1 MEHLMQIWTIF
12 KTEIVPVLI
21 AASTAIL
28 PIIYTILKAK
38 LTGIKL
44 ENETLAQTIGENSK
58 TLRENAKMRD
68 ELDGISEKN
77 KQLQTEIKTIAEMIY
92 TVFSNSNLS
101 ADKKSKL
108 ADLYALVVN
117 EDTEKIIDDLR
128 KEVSV
133 WQEAYKQM
141 EESVNEKNNEVEE
154 EILTKS
160 TMVRS

>member
-12 KTEIVPVLI
+12 KTEIVPILI
-21 AASTAIL
+21 TASTAIL

-44 ENETLAQTIGENSK
+44 ENETLAKTIGENSK

-68 ELDGISEKN
+68 ELEGISEKN

-117 EDTEKIIDDLR
+117 EDTQKIIDDLR

-133 WQEAYKQM
+133 WQEAYRQM
-141 EESVNEKNNEVEE
+141 EESMNEKNEEVEE

>member
-44 ENETLAQTIGENSK
+44 ENETLAETIGENSK

-68 ELDGISEKN
+68 ELEGITEKN

-108 ADLYALVVN
+108 ADLYTLVVN
-117 EDTEKIIDDLR
+117 EDTQKIIDDLR

>member
-44 ENETLAQTIGENSK
+44 ENETLAETIGENSK
-58 TLRENAKMRD
+58 TLRENAKLRD
-68 ELDGISEKN
+68 ELEGISEKN

-117 EDTEKIIDDLR
+117 EDTQKIIDDLR

-133 WQEAYKQM
+133 WQEAYRQI
-141 EESVNEKNNEVEE
+141 EESMNEKNDEVEE

>member
-58 TLRENAKMRD
+58 TLRENTKMRD
-68 ELDGISEKN
+68 EHDGICEKN

-133 WQEAYKQM
+133 WQEAYKKI
-141 EESVNEKNNEVEE
+141 EESMNEKNDEVEE

>member
-68 ELDGISEKN
+68 ELEGISEKN

>member
-58 TLRENAKMRD
+58 TLRENTKMRD

-108 ADLYALVVN
+108 ADLYSLVVN

-133 WQEAYKQM
+133 WQEAYKQI
-141 EESVNEKNNEVEE
+141 EESMNEKNNEVEE

>member
-58 TLRENAKMRD
+58 TLRENTKMRD

-133 WQEAYKQM
+133 WQEAYKQI
-141 EESVNEKNNEVEE
+141 EESMNEKNNEVEE

>member
-44 ENETLAQTIGENSK
+44 ENETLAETIGENSK

-68 ELDGISEKN
+68 ELEGISEKN

-92 TVFSNSNLS
+92 TIFSNSNLS

-108 ADLYALVVN
+108 ADLYSLVVN

-133 WQEAYKQM
+133 WQEAYKQI
-141 EESVNEKNNEVEE
+141 EESMNEKNNEVEE

>member
-58 TLRENAKMRD
+58 TLRENTKMRD

-133 WQEAYKQM
+133 WQEAYKKI
-141 EESVNEKNNEVEE
+141 EESMNEKNNEVEE

>member
-21 AASTAIL
+21 AASTTIL

-58 TLRENAKMRD
+58 TLRENVKMRD
-68 ELDGISEKN
+68 ELEGISEKN

-117 EDTEKIIDDLR
+117 EDTQKIIDDLR

-133 WQEAYKQM
+133 WQEAYRQI
-141 EESVNEKNNEVEE
+141 EESMNEKNEEVEE

>member
-44 ENETLAQTIGENSK
+44 ENETLAETIGENSK

-68 ELDGISEKN
+68 ELEGISEKN

-108 ADLYALVVN
+108 ADLYSLVVN

-133 WQEAYKQM
+133 WQEAYKQI
-141 EESVNEKNNEVEE
+141 EESMNEKNNEVEE

>member
-58 TLRENAKMRD
+58 TLRENTKMRD

-141 EESVNEKNNEVEE
+141 EESMNEKNNEVEE

>member
-1 MEHLMQIWTIF
+1 MQIWTIF
-12 KTEIVPVLI
+12 KTEVVPVLI

-58 TLRENAKMRD
+58 TLRENVKMRD
-68 ELDGISEKN
+68 ELEGISEKN

-92 TVFSNSNLS
+92 TIFSNSNLS

-133 WQEAYKQM
+133 WQEAYKQI
-141 EESVNEKNNEVEE
+141 EESMNEKNNEVEE

>member
-117 EDTEKIIDDLR
+117 EDTQKIIDDLR

-133 WQEAYKQM
+133 WQEAYKQI

>member
-58 TLRENAKMRD
+58 TLRENTKMRD
-68 ELDGISEKN
+68 ELEGISEKN

-133 WQEAYKQM
+133 WQEAYKKI
-141 EESVNEKNNEVEE
+141 EESMNEKNDEVEE

>member
-68 ELDGISEKN
+68 ELEGISEKN

-133 WQEAYKQM
+133 WQEAYKQI
-141 EESVNEKNNEVEE
+141 EESMNEKNNEVEE

>member
-44 ENETLAQTIGENSK
+44 ENETLAETIGENSK

-108 ADLYALVVN
+108 ADLYSLVVN

-133 WQEAYKQM
+133 WQEAYKQI
-141 EESVNEKNNEVEE
+141 EESMNEKNNEVEE

>member
-68 ELDGISEKN
+68 ELEGISEKN
-77 KQLQTEIKTIAEMIY
+77 KQLQTEIKTVAEMIY

-108 ADLYALVVN
+108 ADLYSLVVN
-117 EDTEKIIDDLR
+117 EDTQKIIDDLR

>member
-92 TVFSNSNLS
+92 TIFSNSNLS

-117 EDTEKIIDDLR
+117 EDTQKIIDDLR

-133 WQEAYKQM
+133 WQEAYKQI
-141 EESVNEKNNEVEE
+141 EESMNEKNEEVEE

>member
-44 ENETLAQTIGENSK
+44 ENETLAETIGENSK

-68 ELDGISEKN
+68 ELEGISEKN

-92 TVFSNSNLS
+92 TIFSNSNLS

-108 ADLYALVVN
+108 ADLYSLVVN
-117 EDTEKIIDDLR
+117 EDTQKIIDDLR

-133 WQEAYKQM
+133 WQEAYKQI
-141 EESVNEKNNEVEE
+141 EESMNEKNNEVEE

>member
-44 ENETLAQTIGENSK
+44 ENDTLAQTIGENSK
-58 TLRENAKMRD
+58 TLRENVKMRD
-68 ELDGISEKN
+68 ELEGISEKN

-133 WQEAYKQM
+133 WQEAYKKI
-141 EESVNEKNNEVEE
+141 EESMNEKNNEVEE

>member
-58 TLRENAKMRD
+58 TLRENVKMRD
-68 ELDGISEKN
+68 ELEGISEKN
-77 KQLQTEIKTIAEMIY
+77 KQLQTEIKTIADMIY

-108 ADLYALVVN
+108 ADLYSLVVN

-133 WQEAYKQM
+133 WQEAYKQI

>member
-68 ELDGISEKN
+68 ELEGISEKN

-133 WQEAYKQM
+133 WQEAYRQI
-141 EESVNEKNNEVEE
+141 EESMNEKNDEVEE

>member
-117 EDTEKIIDDLR
+117 EDTQKIIDDLR

-141 EESVNEKNNEVEE
+141 EESMNEKNDEVEE

>member
-21 AASTAIL
+21 TASTAIL

-44 ENETLAQTIGENSK
+44 ENETLAETIGENSK

-68 ELDGISEKN
+68 ELEGISEKN

-108 ADLYALVVN
+108 ADLYSLVVN

>member
-44 ENETLAQTIGENSK
+44 ENDTLAQTIGENSK
-58 TLRENAKMRD
+58 TLRENVKMRD
-68 ELDGISEKN
+68 ELEGISEKN

-133 WQEAYKQM
+133 WQEAYKKI
-141 EESVNEKNNEVEE
+141 EESMNEKNDEVEE

>member
-12 KTEIVPVLI
+12 KTEIVPILI

-68 ELDGISEKN
+68 ELEGISEKN

-117 EDTEKIIDDLR
+117 EDTQKIIDDLR

-133 WQEAYKQM
+133 WQEAYKQI
-141 EESVNEKNNEVEE
+141 EESMNEKNDEVEE

>member
-117 EDTEKIIDDLR
+117 EDTQKIIDDLR

-133 WQEAYKQM
+133 WQEAYKKI
-141 EESVNEKNNEVEE
+141 EESMNEKNNEVEE

>member
-44 ENETLAQTIGENSK
+44 ENETLAETIGENSK

-68 ELDGISEKN
+68 ELEGISEKN

-117 EDTEKIIDDLR
+117 EDTQKIIDDLR

-133 WQEAYKQM
+133 WQEAYRQM
-141 EESVNEKNNEVEE
+141 EESMNEKNDEVEE

>member
-21 AASTAIL
+21 TASTAIL

-44 ENETLAQTIGENSK
+44 ENETLAETIGENSK

-68 ELDGISEKN
+68 ELEGISEKN

-108 ADLYALVVN
+108 ADLYSLVVN
-117 EDTEKIIDDLR
+117 EDTQKIIDDLR

-133 WQEAYKQM
+133 WQEAYKQI
-141 EESVNEKNNEVEE
+141 EESMNEKNNEVEE

>member
-44 ENETLAQTIGENSK
+44 ENETLAETIGENSK

-68 ELDGISEKN
+68 ELEGISEKN

-92 TVFSNSNLS
+92 TIFSNSNLS

-141 EESVNEKNNEVEE
+141 EESMNEKNNEVEE

>member
-44 ENETLAQTIGENSK
+44 ENETLAETIGENSK

-68 ELDGISEKN
+68 ELEGISEKN

-117 EDTEKIIDDLR
+117 EDTQKIIDDLR

-133 WQEAYKQM
+133 WQEAYRQI
-141 EESVNEKNNEVEE
+141 EESMNEKNDDVEE

>member
-12 KTEIVPVLI
+12 KTEIVPALI

-141 EESVNEKNNEVEE
+141 EESMNEKNNEVEE

>member
-58 TLRENAKMRD
+58 TLRENVKMRD
-68 ELDGISEKN
+68 ELEGISEKN

-133 WQEAYKQM
+133 WQEAYKKI

>member
-44 ENETLAQTIGENSK
+44 ENETLAETIGENSK

-68 ELDGISEKN
+68 ELEGISEKN

-133 WQEAYKQM
+133 WQEAYKKI

>member
-133 WQEAYKQM
+133 WQEAYKQI

>member
-44 ENETLAQTIGENSK
+44 ENETLAETIGENSK
-58 TLRENAKMRD
+58 TLIENAKMRD
-68 ELDGISEKN
+68 ELEGISEKN

-117 EDTEKIIDDLR
+117 EDTQKIIDDLR

-133 WQEAYKQM
+133 WQEAYRQI
-141 EESVNEKNNEVEE
+141 EESMNEKNDEVEE

>member
-1 MEHLMQIWTIF
+1 MEYLMQIWTIF

-44 ENETLAQTIGENSK
+44 ENETLAETIGENSK

-68 ELDGISEKN
+68 ELEGISEKN

-117 EDTEKIIDDLR
+117 EDTQKIIDDLR

-133 WQEAYKQM
+133 WQEAYRQI
-141 EESVNEKNNEVEE
+141 EESMNEKNEEVEE

>member
-12 KTEIVPVLI
+12 KTEVVPVLI

-92 TVFSNSNLS
+92 TIFSNSNLS

-108 ADLYALVVN
+108 ADLYSLVVN

-141 EESVNEKNNEVEE
+141 EESMNEKNNEVEE